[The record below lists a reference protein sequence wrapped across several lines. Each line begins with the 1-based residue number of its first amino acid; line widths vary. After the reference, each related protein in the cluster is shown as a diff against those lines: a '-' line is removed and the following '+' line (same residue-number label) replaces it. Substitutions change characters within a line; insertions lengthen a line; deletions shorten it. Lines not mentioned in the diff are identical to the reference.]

1 MSAWQESR
9 VILIA
14 LIAAL
19 FAGLASMTYAAAA
32 GSPEGSGTAVTPS
45 QKQETPPDCKRNPED
60 PRCKKKLY

>member
-9 VILIA
+9 VVLIA

-19 FAGLASMTYAAAA
+19 LAGLAGTRFSAAA

-45 QKQETPPDCKRNPED
+45 QKPDAPPDCKRNPED
-60 PRCKKKLY
+60 PRCKKGPY